1 MTFFNQDGSI
11 RIEENGTDVDCFGGQ
26 IFVMKHLH
34 IPRMVI
40 PTGLTDDGRPTAVQ
54 LWGRAVPYELMF
66 DDEYSARHD
75 VEFLYMA
82 QRVAAA
88 IQAHPNLKRVDASLI
103 RRDF

>member
-11 RIEENGTDVDCFGGQ
+11 RIEENGNSADSCDVHMC
-26 IFVMKHLH
+26 MLKHLH

-54 LWGRAVPYELMF
+54 LWGRAVPYQHMF
-66 DDEYSARHD
+66 DDEYSAHHD
-75 VEFLYMA
+75 VEFLHVV

-88 IQAHPNLKRVDASLI
+88 IQAHPELQRVDASLVK
-103 RRDF
+103 R